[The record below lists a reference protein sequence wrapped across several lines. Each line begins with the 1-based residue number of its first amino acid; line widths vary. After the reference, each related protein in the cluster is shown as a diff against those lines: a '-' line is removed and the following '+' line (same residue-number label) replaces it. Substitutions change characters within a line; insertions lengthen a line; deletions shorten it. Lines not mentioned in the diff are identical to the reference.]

1 MAEDEVIHFF
11 KRNVNHS
18 VSVRFFRGDRD
29 GRVLN
34 FVDNIVEVKDKDLK
48 VFKEVN
54 KNAILQGLIVEVS
67 EPEENWETA
76 NAITDDDIKEML
88 GNYLKLKNGVEKITS
103 VPILYKIL
111 EAATERGS
119 SKKTISIIQAQIDAV
134 EPDPEEL
141 VTRDEMVRS
150 YDEGLVVTSND

>member
-1 MAEDEVIHFF
+1 MAEEETLHYF
-11 KRNVNHS
+11 KRNVNHT

-34 FVDNIVEVKDKDLK
+34 SVDNVVEVKDKDLK

-54 KNAILQGLIVEVS
+54 KGAILQGLIVEVG

-76 NAITDDDIKEML
+76 NAITDDDINAML
-88 GNYLKLKNGVEKITS
+88 GNYLKLKNGVERITS

-111 EAATERGS
+111 EAATEKGS
-119 SKKTISIIQAQIDAV
+119 SKKSIAIIQAQIDAI
-134 EPDPEEL
+134 EPDPSEI

-150 YDEGLVVTSND
+150 YDEGNILSVRE